1 MSDDRTSVAVACQG
15 GGSHTAFTAGVL
27 RRVLAEPDA
36 DYDLTAFTGTS
47 GGALCALVAWYGLRT
62 ADAATARRS
71 LADLWADIETR
82 GPVDSLVNFG
92 VVSLAR
98 LLDGGF
104 PVAQISPA
112 YNAGARMAKRR
123 LRDAIEAQVDPA
135 VLSDLVTEA
144 DPSAPKLLVSAVD
157 ATDGTFEIF
166 TDRPGEARPQGAAR
180 DRSPSVSR
188 REAPATKRPRPRSGA
203 ANDVSRGAAGD
214 VDRSTAWLDERPKP
228 LSIDAVLASA
238 SVPTVFEGVRMPDEP
253 GGPVHEYWDGLFSQ
267 NPPIRNLLDG
277 PDRAGAKPDEI
288 WLVRINPR
296 TRRGDVSTF
305 AAIADRRNELAG
317 SLSLAQELHFVD
329 RVNDWID
336 DGVLPRERYKP
347 VTVRELELDESRLDG
362 ERSLRTA
369 SKLDRRAGFIDDL
382 LALGEHQADDF
393 LADRDAHHLLGPT

>member
-1 MSDDRTSVAVACQG
+1 MSDDPTTVAVACQG

-27 RRVLAEPDA
+27 RRLLAEPDA
-36 DYDLTAFTGTS
+36 DYELTAFTGTS

-71 LADLWADIETR
+71 LADLWDDIEAR

-92 VVSLAR
+92 VVSVAR

-123 LRDAIEAQVDPA
+123 LRNAIEAQVDPA
-135 VLSDLVTEA
+135 VFADLVDAET
-144 DPSAPKLLVSAVD
+144 PPPPKLLVSAVD

-166 TDRPGEARPQGAAR
+166 TDRPA
-180 DRSPSVSR
+180 
-188 REAPATKRPRPRSGA
+188 EAP
-203 ANDVSRGAAGD
+203 V
-214 VDRSTAWLDERPKP
+214 VDPETAWLEEQPKP

-238 SVPTVFEGVRMPDEP
+238 AVPTIFEGIRMADEP

-277 PDRAGAKPDEI
+277 PDRAAGKPDEI
-288 WLVRINPR
+288 WLIRINP
-296 TRRGDVSTF
+296 TTQRGDLSTL
-305 AAIADRRNELAG
+305 AEIADRRNELAG

-329 RVNDWID
+329 QVNDWIE

-347 VTVRELELDESRLDG
+347 VTVRSLELDETRLDDG
-362 ERSLRTA
+362 RPLRTA
-369 SKLDRRAGFIDDL
+369 SKLDRRAGFIDEL
-382 LALGEHQADDF
+382 LALGERQADEF
-393 LADRDAHHLLGPT
+393 LADRDAHHLLGPA

>member
-27 RRVLAEPDA
+27 RRLLAERDA

-47 GGALCALVAWYGLRT
+47 GGALWALVAWYGLRT
-62 ADAATARRS
+62 ADAATARRG

-123 LRDAIEAQVDPA
+123 LQDAIEAQVDPA
-135 VLSDLVTEA
+135 VLADLVDEDA
-144 DPSAPKLLVSAVD
+144 PSAPKLLVSAVD

-166 TDRPGEARPQGAAR
+166 TDRPIEV
-180 DRSPSVSR
+180 D
-188 REAPATKRPRPRSGA
+188 
-203 ANDVSRGAAGD
+203 DGD
-214 VDRSTAWLDERPKP
+214 VERSTAWLDERPKP
-228 LSIDAVLASA
+228 LSVDAVLASA
-238 SVPTVFEGVRMPDEP
+238 SVPTVFEGVRMPDGP

-296 TRRGDVSTF
+296 TQRGDFSTL

-347 VTVRELELDESRLDG
+347 VTVREIELDERRLDG
-362 ERSLRTA
+362 ERTLRTA
-369 SKLDRRAGFIDDL
+369 SKLDRRAGFIEEL
-382 LALGEHQADDF
+382 LALGERQADEF
-393 LADRDAHHLLGPT
+393 LADRDAHHLLGPA

>member
-1 MSDDRTSVAVACQG
+1 MSDDPTRVAVACQG

-27 RRVLAEPDA
+27 RRLLAEPDP
-36 DYDLTAFTGTS
+36 DYELTAFTGTS

-62 ADAATARRS
+62 GDAATARRS
-71 LADLWADIETR
+71 LSAFWNDIETR

-92 VVSLAR
+92 VVSVAR

-123 LRDAIEAQVDPA
+123 LRNAIEAQVDPA
-135 VLSDLVTEA
+135 VLADLVDDA
-144 DPSAPKLLVSAVD
+144 SPPPKLLVSAVD

-166 TDRPGEARPQGAAR
+166 TDRP
-180 DRSPSVSR
+180 S
-188 REAPATKRPRPRSGA
+188 EAPNVGSDADAT
-203 ANDVSRGAAGD
+203 
-214 VDRSTAWLDERPKP
+214 TAWLEERPKP

-238 SVPTVFEGVRMPDEP
+238 AVPTVFEGTRMADEP

-288 WLVRINPR
+288 WLVRINP
-296 TRRGDVSTF
+296 TTQRGDLSTL
-305 AAIADRRNELAG
+305 AEIADRRNELAG

-329 RVNDWID
+329 QVNDWID

-362 ERSLRTA
+362 ERTLRTA
-369 SKLDRRAGFIDDL
+369 SKLDRRAGFIEDL
-382 LALGEHQADDF
+382 MILGERQADEF
-393 LADRDAHHLLGPT
+393 LADRDAHHLLGPP

>member
-1 MSDDRTSVAVACQG
+1 MSDDPTRVAVACQG

-27 RRVLAEPDA
+27 RRLLAEPDA

-62 ADAATARRS
+62 ADAATARRD
-71 LADLWADIETR
+71 LAEFWADIETR

-92 VVSLAR
+92 VVGLAR

-123 LRDAIEAQVDPA
+123 LRDAVEAQVDPA
-135 VLSDLVTEA
+135 VLADLVAEA

-166 TDRPGEARPQGAAR
+166 TDRPVEV
-180 DRSPSVSR
+180 D
-188 REAPATKRPRPRSGA
+188 
-203 ANDVSRGAAGD
+203 DGD
-214 VDRSTAWLDERPKP
+214 VDRSTAWLDEHPKP
-228 LSIDAVLASA
+228 LSVDAVLASA

-296 TRRGDVSTF
+296 TQRGDFSTL

-347 VTVRELELDESRLDG
+347 VTVRELALDESRLDG
-362 ERSLRTA
+362 ERPLRTA
-369 SKLDRRAGFIDDL
+369 SKLDRRAGFIEDL
-382 LALGEHQADDF
+382 LALGERQADDF
-393 LADRDAHHLLGPT
+393 LADRDAYHLLGPA

>member
-1 MSDDRTSVAVACQG
+1 MSDDPTSVAVACQG

-27 RRVLAEPDA
+27 RRLLAEPDA

-62 ADAATARRS
+62 ADAATARRG

-82 GPVDSLVNFG
+82 GPVDSFVNFG

-98 LLDGGF
+98 LLDRGF
-104 PVAQISPA
+104 PVAQITPA

-135 VLSDLVTEA
+135 VLADLVDET

-166 TDRPGEARPQGAAR
+166 TDR
-180 DRSPSVSR
+180 SS
-188 REAPATKRPRPRSGA
+188 
-203 ANDVSRGAAGD
+203 D
-214 VDRSTAWLDERPKP
+214 VDDADATTAWLDERPKP
-228 LSIDAVLASA
+228 LSVDAVLASA

-296 TRRGDVSTF
+296 TKRGEFSTL
-305 AAIADRRNELAG
+305 AEIADRRNELAG

-329 RVNDWID
+329 RVNDWIE

-347 VTVRELELDESRLDG
+347 VTVREIELDERRLDG
-362 ERSLRTA
+362 GRPLRTA
-369 SKLDRRAGFIDDL
+369 SKLDRRAGFIEDL
-382 LALGEHQADDF
+382 LALGERQADDF
-393 LADRDAHHLLGPT
+393 LADRDAHHLLGPA

>member
-1 MSDDRTSVAVACQG
+1 MSDDPTRVAVACQG

-27 RRVLAEPDA
+27 RRVLADPDA
-36 DYDLTAFTGTS
+36 DYELTAFTGTS

-62 ADAATARRS
+62 GDAATARRA
-71 LADLWADIETR
+71 LAGLWEDIETR

-92 VVSLAR
+92 VVSVAR

-112 YNAGARMAKRR
+112 YNAGARMARRR

-135 VLSDLVTEA
+135 VLAELVDDESS
-144 DPSAPKLLVSAVD
+144 PPPKLLVSAVD

-166 TDRPGEARPQGAAR
+166 TDRPSEAG
-180 DRSPSVSR
+180 
-188 REAPATKRPRPRSGA
+188 PA
-203 ANDVSRGAAGD
+203 DD
-214 VDRSTAWLDERPKP
+214 VDPTTAWLEERPKP

-288 WLVRINPR
+288 WLVRINPT
-296 TRRGDVSTF
+296 TRRGDLSTL
-305 AAIADRRNELAG
+305 AEIADRRNELAG

-329 RVNDWID
+329 QVNDWVA

-347 VTVRELELDESRLDG
+347 VTVRALELDETRLDG
-362 ERSLRTA
+362 ERTLRTA
-369 SKLDRRAGFIDDL
+369 SKLDRRAGFIEDL
-382 LALGEHQADDF
+382 MVLGERQADEF
-393 LADRDAHHLLGPT
+393 LADRDAHHLLGPA

>member
-1 MSDDRTSVAVACQG
+1 MTDDRTTVAVACQG

-27 RRVLAEPDA
+27 RRLLDEPDA

-62 ADAATARRS
+62 GDRETARAA
-71 LADLWADIETR
+71 LADFWADIETR

-92 VVSLAR
+92 IVNVAR
-98 LLDGGF
+98 LLDSGF

-123 LRDAIEAQVDPA
+123 LRRAIEAQVDPA
-135 VLSDLVTEA
+135 VLAELVAEDDA
-144 DPSAPKLLVSAVD
+144 PPPKLLVSAVD

-166 TDRPGEARPQGAAR
+166 TDRPSAA
-180 DRSPSVSR
+180 DDPDP
-188 REAPATKRPRPRSGA
+188 E
-203 ANDVSRGAAGD
+203 
-214 VDRSTAWLDERPKP
+214 TAWLDERPKP

-238 SVPTVFEGVRMPDEP
+238 AVPAIFEGVRMADEP

-277 PDRAGAKPDEI
+277 PDRASRKPDEI
-288 WLVRINPR
+288 WLVRINPT
-296 TRRGDVSTF
+296 TRRGDLSTL
-305 AAIADRRNELAG
+305 AEIADRRNELAG

-329 RVNDWID
+329 QVNDWIA

-347 VTVRELELDESRLDG
+347 ITVREIELDESRFDG
-362 ERSLRTA
+362 ERTLRTA
-369 SKLDRRAGFIDDL
+369 SKLDRRAGFLDAL
-382 LALGEHQADDF
+382 LALGETQADEF
-393 LADRDAHHLLGPT
+393 LADRDAHRLLGLP

>member
-1 MSDDRTSVAVACQG
+1 MSDDPTSVAVACQG

-27 RRVLAEPDA
+27 RRLLAEPNA

-62 ADAATARRS
+62 ADAATARRG

-92 VVSLAR
+92 VVSLTR

-123 LRDAIEAQVDPA
+123 LRNAIEAQVDPA
-135 VLSDLVTEA
+135 VLADLVDED

-166 TDRPGEARPQGAAR
+166 TDRPIEV
-180 DRSPSVSR
+180 D
-188 REAPATKRPRPRSGA
+188 
-203 ANDVSRGAAGD
+203 DGD
-214 VDRSTAWLDERPKP
+214 VERSTAWLDERPKP
-228 LSIDAVLASA
+228 LSVDAVLASA
-238 SVPTVFEGVRMPDEP
+238 SVPAVFEGVRMPNEP

-288 WLVRINPR
+288 WLIRINPR
-296 TRRGDVSTF
+296 TQQGDFSTL
-305 AAIADRRNELAG
+305 AEIADRRNELAG

-336 DGVLPRERYKP
+336 DGALPRERYKP
-347 VTVRELELDESRLDG
+347 VTVRELELDETRLDG
-362 ERSLRTA
+362 DRPLRTA
-369 SKLDRRAGFIDDL
+369 SKLDRRAGFIEAL
-382 LALGEHQADDF
+382 LALGEQQADDF
-393 LADRDAHHLLGPT
+393 LADRDAHHLLGPA